1 MRCAKK
7 LDINSVGCFSEE
19 EVELGTVRDDTF
31 LELTI
36 DSGAGENVMS
46 EHMAP
51 RAQVQVSRGQ
61 QAGVMCTAANGEIM
75 PNRGVITREGQ
86 TKTMNVQA
94 MRATPSFS
102 SLREGSEETK
112 FRRENNVYRMTVKLY
127 EEGWF
132 CEAGLR
138 WDGGQESEVLRKL
151 VRPREL
157 EVAGFEDEDFGEIAC
172 EE

>member
-36 DSGAGENVMS
+36 DSGAGENVMF

-51 RAQVQVSRGQ
+51 RTQVQVSRRQ

-75 PNRGVITREGQ
+75 PNRGVITREGR
-86 TKTMNVQA
+86 TKTMNVQVTDVSKA
-94 MRATPSFS
+94 LMSVARICHAGHAVVFKPEGGVRGDQVQARKQCLQDDRQA
-102 SLREGSEETK
+102 LRG
-112 FRRENNVYRMTVKLY
+112 
-127 EEGWF
+127 
-132 CEAGLR
+132 GL
-138 WDGGQESEVLRKL
+138 VLRG
-151 VRPREL
+151 R
-157 EVAGFEDEDFGEIAC
+157 VALGWRTRV
-172 EE
+172 